1 MKAVERKP
9 RRIAVAVLS
18 VIVIA
23 IMWIKKDV
31 LGLWSGISSED
42 LLPMLATNAVV
53 IIVRIAV
60 LAGIVYL
67 VKMLF
72 AKMRNGDTA
81 ARTSEADFST
91 SPSAETL
98 TILTTRRDKGS
109 ARTASPGAI
118 SGPSGRNSPPSKA
131 TICILSAI

>member
-53 IIVRIAV
+53 MIVNIAV
-60 LAGIVYL
+60 LAGVIYL

-72 AKMRNGDTA
+72 AK
-81 ARTSEADFST
+81 
-91 SPSAETL
+91 
-98 TILTTRRDKGS
+98 IK
-109 ARTASPGAI
+109 
-118 SGPSGRNSPPSKA
+118 KK
-131 TICILSAI
+131 

>member
-18 VIVIA
+18 IIVIA
-23 IMWIKKDV
+23 IMWINKDV
-31 LGLWSGISSED
+31 LGLWSGISSVD

-72 AKMRNGDTA
+72 AK
-81 ARTSEADFST
+81 
-91 SPSAETL
+91 
-98 TILTTRRDKGS
+98 IK
-109 ARTASPGAI
+109 
-118 SGPSGRNSPPSKA
+118 KK
-131 TICILSAI
+131 